1 MLKALLAS
9 AFGLLLLVIAPA
21 HGQQPQVSK
30 TPDLRGGIEKVDALA
45 TTEFSKDKIGGI
57 IIGVV
62 SGKDLVWTKSYGSA
76 DTATEILP
84 AKDTIFRIQSIT
96 KQFTAIMLLQLV
108 DQGKV
113 RLSDPVEKYVPEI
126 NKLRERPSLAGGSP
140 MTLFQLATH
149 TAGLDREPDDDQL
162 LYATGPVSVWQQKLI
177 DTIPRTRYI
186 YEPGTRY
193 SYSNIGYAI
202 LGTALS
208 RAAGLP
214 YVDYVTDRIIKPLG
228 MIDTTFV
235 LDERMEKRRAR
246 GFLIENGKADA
257 EEPERGYTRGNGW
270 RVPNAGLFSTLDDLV
285 HFVAFQ
291 MGEGPETVLSKKALE
306 NNFERL
312 GSAYSNFAYGY
323 GIGFQARRIGN
334 FTALGHD
341 GSGAGYQCSV
351 WFDPKTRLG
360 MITLTTRQ
368 ENFLG
373 LRALSLLAASVSEP
387 AAR

>member
-9 AFGLLLLVIAPA
+9 AFGLLLLVIVPA
-21 HGQQPQVSK
+21 HGHQPQVSK
-30 TPDLRGGIEKVDALA
+30 TRDLSSGIEKVDALA
-45 TTEFSKDKIGGI
+45 TADFSKDKVGGI

-76 DTATEILP
+76 DTTTNIP
-84 AKDTIFRIQSIT
+84 PVKDTIFRIASIT
-96 KQFTAIMLLQLV
+96 KLFTAIMLLQLV
-108 DQGKV
+108 EQGKM
-113 RLSDPVEKYVPEI
+113 RLSDPVEKYLPEV
-126 NKLRERPSLAGGSP
+126 NKLQERPAGSP
-140 MTLFQLATH
+140 PITIFQLATH

-162 LYATGPVSVWQQKLI
+162 LYATGPVSVWEKKLI
-177 DTIPRTRYI
+177 DTLPRTSYI
-186 YEPGTRY
+186 HEPGTRY

-202 LGTALS
+202 LGAALS
-208 RAAGLP
+208 RAAGVS
-214 YVDYVTDRIIKPLG
+214 YVDYLRDRIIKPLG
-228 MIDTTFV
+228 MTDTTFA

-246 GFLIENGKADA
+246 GFLIEDGKVDA
-257 EEPERGYTRGNGW
+257 EEPERQERDGRGW
-270 RVPNAGLFSTLDDLV
+270 RLPNGGLYSTLDDLV
-285 HFVAFQ
+285 RFVAFE
-291 MGEGPETVLSKKALE
+291 MGEGPESVLSKKALE

-323 GIGFQARRIGN
+323 GVGFQARRIGN

-341 GSGAGYQCSV
+341 GVLAGYQCSV

-360 MITLTTRQ
+360 MITLTTRK